1 MKPQQNLNTNEAI
14 LACRL
19 YVMCGVAG
27 SGKSTFARDHLCQ
40 ADHIVHIS
48 RDEVRMSMLKPG
60 EHYFSK
66 EKEVYAEFIKRI
78 VNAANEGYT
87 IVVDATHLNHWSRD
101 KLTKSL
107 DEQMNRPYEIIYV
120 VMNTEYH
127 ETQRRNAERTGRAL
141 VPADVIDEMFEQWE
155 SPRYSEHPNIKG
167 IWTIN

>member
-1 MKPQQNLNTNEAI
+1 MNETTR
-14 LACRL
+14 ACRL

-27 SGKSTFARDHLCQ
+27 SGKSTFAKQHLLTN
-40 ADHIVHIS
+40 DNILYVS
-48 RDEVRMSMLKPG
+48 RDEVRISLLKEG

-66 EKEVYAEFIKRI
+66 EKEVYNKFIDI
-78 VNAANEGYT
+78 IQSAVNDSGMDV
-87 IVVDATHLNHWSRD
+87 IVDATHLNHWSRR
-101 KLTKSL
+101 KLTNSL
-107 DEQMNRPYEIIYV
+107 DDALTRPWEIYYI